1 MLERRVI
8 FHIDE
13 MNKWNMVL
21 KNADNLLNS
30 VDGENIKIEILANG
44 EAVQYYEKNMEKRYA
59 NMKAL
64 HHRCVKFVACNN
76 ALMSNGL
83 AKDKLIEFVEVVP
96 AGVLELV
103 DKQHE
108 GYAYIK
114 P

>member
-64 HHRCVKFVACNN
+64 HHRSVKFVA
-76 ALMSNGL
+76 
-83 AKDKLIEFVEVVP
+83 
-96 AGVLELV
+96 
-103 DKQHE
+103 
-108 GYAYIK
+108 
-114 P
+114 